1 MIEKQLS
8 IFVENKTG
16 KLAHVTGMIADLG
29 VNIHALS
36 IADTTDFGILRV
48 IVDNAEVVAD
58 ELRANMLTVSI
69 GDVICINLENKPG
82 GLTEAL
88 KVLYTSGISV
98 EYVYGFSSPSSD
110 DLARVVLRVDDP
122 KKADMMLSEKGFK

>member
-16 KLAHVTGMIADLG
+16 KLAQVTGMIADLG

-36 IADTTDFGILRV
+36 IADSTDFGILRV

-58 ELRANMLTVSI
+58 ELRLNMMTVSI
-69 GDVICINLENKPG
+69 GDVICIDLENRPG

-122 KKADMMLSEKGFK
+122 KKADTMLSEKGFK

>member
-1 MIEKQLS
+1 MITKQLS

-16 KLAHVTGMIADLG
+16 KLAQVTGMIADLG

-48 IVDNAEVVAD
+48 MVDNAEEVAD
-58 ELRANMLTVSI
+58 ELRLNMLTVST
-69 GDVICINLENKPG
+69 GDVICIDLENKPG

-98 EYVYGFSSPSSD
+98 EYVYGFSSPTTD

-122 KKADMMLSEKGFK
+122 KKADAALSEKGFT

>member
-1 MIEKQLS
+1 MICKQLS

-48 IVDNAEVVAD
+48 IVDNAEEVAD
-58 ELRANMLTVSI
+58 ELRGSMMTVSI
-69 GDVICINLENKPG
+69 GDVICIDLENRPG

-88 KVLYTSGISV
+88 KVLYSGGIAV
-98 EYVYGFSSPSSD
+98 EYVYAFSSHTSD
-110 DLARVVLRVDDP
+110 DLSRVVLRVDNTE
-122 KKADMMLSEKGFK
+122 KANAMLSEHGFN

>member
-69 GDVICINLENKPG
+69 GDVICINLENRPG

>member
-1 MIEKQLS
+1 MITKQLS

-16 KLAHVTGMIADLG
+16 KLAQVTGMIADLG

-48 IVDNAEVVAD
+48 MVDNAEEVAD
-58 ELRANMLTVSI
+58 ELRLNMLTVST
-69 GDVICINLENKPG
+69 GDVICIDLENKPG

-98 EYVYGFSSPSSD
+98 EYVYGFSSPSTD

-122 KKADMMLSEKGFK
+122 KKADAMLSEKGFA

>member
-16 KLAHVTGMIADLG
+16 KLAQVTGMIADLG

-36 IADTTDFGILRV
+36 IADSTDFGILRV

-58 ELRANMLTVSI
+58 ELRLNMMTVSI
-69 GDVICINLENKPG
+69 GDVICIDLENRPG

-122 KKADMMLSEKGFK
+122 KKADIMLSEKGFK

>member
-1 MIEKQLS
+1 MITKQLS

-16 KLAHVTGMIADLG
+16 KLAQVTGMIADLG

-36 IADTTDFGILRV
+36 IADTTDFGVLRI
-48 IVDNAEVVAD
+48 IVDNAEVTAD
-58 ELRANMLTVSI
+58 ELRSNRLTVSV
-69 GDVICINLENKPG
+69 GEVICINLEDKPG

-88 KVLYTSGISV
+88 KVLYNCGISV
-98 EYVYGFSSPSSD
+98 EYVYAFSSPSYG

-122 KKADMMLSEKGFK
+122 KKADAALREKGFE

>member
-1 MIEKQLS
+1 MITKQLS

-16 KLAHVTGMIADLG
+16 KLAQVTGMIADLG

-36 IADTTDFGILRV
+36 IADTTDFGVLRI
-48 IVDNAEVVAD
+48 IVDNAEVTAD
-58 ELRANMLTVSI
+58 ELRSNRLTVSV
-69 GDVICINLENKPG
+69 GEVICINLEDKPG

-88 KVLYTSGISV
+88 KVL
-98 EYVYGFSSPSSD
+98 VYAFSSPSYG

-122 KKADMMLSEKGFK
+122 KKADAALREKGFE

>member
-1 MIEKQLS
+1 MITKQLS

-16 KLAHVTGMIADLG
+16 KLAQVTGMIADLG

-48 IVDNAEVVAD
+48 MVDNAEYVAD
-58 ELRANMLTVSI
+58 ELRSNMLTVST
-69 GDVICINLENKPG
+69 GDVICIDLENRPG

-98 EYVYGFSSPSSD
+98 EYVYGFSSPSTA

-122 KKADMMLSEKGFK
+122 KKADAKLKENGFE

>member
-69 GDVICINLENKPG
+69 GDVICINLENRPG

-98 EYVYGFSSPSSD
+98 EYVYGFSSPASD